1 MADAGSENSNPGA
14 PPPKENPF
22 VSLILNVVLPGL
34 ILTQLSKPER
44 LGPLAA
50 LFVAISLPIGYG
62 IYDAIRRKKLN
73 FFSVVGFIST
83 LLTGVLSFPKDPI
96 WFASKEAVIPL
107 VFAGALLASHKTKKP
122 LIRMFLWNKDMLDT
136 DKAERKID
144 DGNHRSAFDRLL
156 FQSSLFLTAGL
167 LLSAVGNFFI
177 SLYLLD
183 GTDGGTEG
191 RMKAVGKQTWVTWLV
206 IGVPMMGIMFFTLW
220 RLFKGIEKLTGLTME
235 DIFHGEAKT
244 VQVTKAK

>member
-136 DKAERKID
+136 PTRQSAKSTTVTTAPPSTGSSSKAP
-144 DGNHRSAFDRLL
+144 
-156 FQSSLFLTAGL
+156 SSSPPGSSF
-167 LLSAVGNFFI
+167 
-177 SLYLLD
+177 
-183 GTDGGTEG
+183 
-191 RMKAVGKQTWVTWLV
+191 
-206 IGVPMMGIMFFTLW
+206 PP
-220 RLFKGIEKLTGLTME
+220 
-235 DIFHGEAKT
+235 
-244 VQVTKAK
+244 